1 MPASQRALDLLAA
14 AVRAADAT
22 GAEDPVALDV
32 SLPMPFSD
40 VFLIVT
46 GNSERNVVAIAD
58 AIEDALGGRRPE
70 IPVSSP
76 TNALRRE
83 GRDAGRWVLLDFND
97 LVVHV
102 FHREDRLY
110 YGLERLWL
118 DCPAIPLREYLH
130 EAASSFDFTAPPGLV

>member
-1 MPASQRALDLLAA
+1 MAASPRALELLAA

-32 SLPMPFSD
+32 SLPMPFAD

-46 GNSERNVVAIAD
+46 GNSERNVIAIAD
-58 AIEDALGGRRPE
+58 AIEDALGGRRPDISITE
-70 IPVSSP
+70 P
-76 TNALRRE
+76 TSALRRE

-118 DCPAIPLREYLH
+118 DCPAIPVREYLH
-130 EAASSFDFTAPPGLV
+130 ESAN